1 MSPIKLGISA
11 CLVGAK
17 VRYDGGH
24 RWDRF
29 LTDTLGRHL
38 EFVPVCPEAEC
49 GLGVPREPMRLVGGP
64 EAPRLLTVRTGQELT
79 ERLQTWTGG
88 KLPELASGD
97 LAGFIFK
104 SKSPSCGPA
113 RVKLHDDQGRIA
125 GRGAGLFA
133 RAFMEQFPLL
143 PVADESQLYD
153 PEFRENFLERLFFWR
168 RWREL
173 LTKKPGRGDLVA
185 FHTRHKYQFLAHST
199 EHYRQMG
206 QWVAQGRELA
216 MPKRLAGYQA
226 LALAALR
233 LRATASKNANVLYH
247 LLGYFKKQL
256 SGPDQQEALEAIDSY
271 RRGEAPLIVPLT
283 LINHYVRKYQEPYL
297 EGQAYLNPDPLEL
310 TLRHH
315 A

>member
-11 CLVGAK
+11 CLVGEK

-29 LTDTLGRHL
+29 ISDTLGAYL
-38 EFVPVCPEAEC
+38 EWIPVCPETEC
-49 GLGVPREPMRLVGGP
+49 GLGVPREPMRLVGRP

-79 ERLQTWTGG
+79 ERLRTWTGR
-88 KLPELASGD
+88 KLQELASED
-97 LAGFIFK
+97 LAGFIYK

-113 RVKLHDDQGRIA
+113 RVKVYNDQGRIA

-133 RAFMEQFPLL
+133 RTFMQQFPLL
-143 PVADESQLYD
+143 PVADEASLYD
-153 PEFRENFLERLFFWR
+153 PEIRENFIERLFFWQ

-173 LTKKPGRGDLVA
+173 LAQEPSLGDLVA
-185 FHTRHKYQFLAHST
+185 FHTRHKYQLLAHST

-206 QWVAQGRELA
+206 KLVARGRELA
-216 MPKRLAGYQA
+216 RPQLLADYEA

-233 LRATASKNANVLYH
+233 LKATSSKNANVLYH
-247 LLGYFKKQL
+247 LLGYFKTQL
-256 SGPDQQEALEAIDSY
+256 SCTEKQEVLEAIDSY
-271 RRGEAPLIVPLT
+271 RQGEAPLLVPVT
-283 LINHYVRKYQEPYL
+283 LINHYVHKYREPYL
-297 EGQAYLNPDPLEL
+297 KGQAYLNPHPLEL
-310 TLRHH
+310 KLRNH

>member
-11 CLVGAK
+11 CLVGEK
-17 VRYDGGH
+17 VSYDGGH

-29 LTDTLGRHL
+29 VTDTLGRHL

-49 GLGVPREPMRLVGGP
+49 ALGVPREPMRLVGGP

-79 ERLQTWTGG
+79 ERLQTWTGR
-88 KLPELASGD
+88 KLPELASKD

-113 RVKLHDDQGRIA
+113 RVKLYNDQGRVV

-133 RAFMEQFPLL
+133 RAFIEQFPLL

-153 PEFRENFLERLFFWR
+153 PEIRANFIERLFFWR

-173 LTKKPGRGDLVA
+173 LTKKPGLGDLVA
-185 FHTRHKYQFLAHST
+185 FHTRHKYQFLAHSPG
-199 EHYRQMG
+199 HYRQMG
-206 QWVAQGRELA
+206 QWVARGRELA
-216 MPKRLAGYQA
+216 MPQLLAGYQA

-233 LRATASKNANVLYH
+233 LKATASKNANVLYH
-247 LLGYFKKQL
+247 LLGYFRKQW
-256 SGPDQQEALEAIDSY
+256 SGPEKQEVLEAIDSY

-283 LINHYVRKYQEPYL
+283 LINYYVRQYQEPYL
-297 EGQAYLNPDPLEL
+297 KGQAYLNPDPLEL
-310 TLRHH
+310 NLRNH

>member
-29 LTDTLGRHL
+29 VTDTLGRYL

-79 ERLQTWTGG
+79 ERLQTWTGR
-88 KLPELASGD
+88 KLPELASED

-133 RAFMEQFPLL
+133 RAFMAAIP
-143 PVADESQLYD
+143 AIAGGR
-153 PEFRENFLERLFFWR
+153 RE
-168 RWREL
+168 
-173 LTKKPGRGDLVA
+173 P
-185 FHTRHKYQFLAHST
+185 
-199 EHYRQMG
+199 
-206 QWVAQGRELA
+206 
-216 MPKRLAGYQA
+216 A
-226 LALAALR
+226 L
-233 LRATASKNANVLYH
+233 
-247 LLGYFKKQL
+247 
-256 SGPDQQEALEAIDSY
+256 
-271 RRGEAPLIVPLT
+271 
-283 LINHYVRKYQEPYL
+283 
-297 EGQAYLNPDPLEL
+297 
-310 TLRHH
+310 
-315 A
+315 